1 MRHLLLI
8 ICTFFS
14 FAAVGQIYNPVKWN
28 FDLKSAG
35 NGEYILTAKA
45 TIDKGWWVYSQ
56 HLESE
61 DGPVATMVYFDEGPH
76 FKLVGKN
83 KESNNVHKIFDKIF
97 EMNVSKFQDYYTI
110 EQKIKVIDPSKPITG
125 AINFMTCNDE
135 RCLPPTDAEFSLKVP
150 PGGSGDAKSKAE
162 ATSDTKSLTQA
173 DKKIP
178 AEEKSPSTEK
188 KKLTEDAYTTASSS
202 STPSA
207 SKTNNTIAVT
217 GVSSTGIFNPV
228 KWNIRS
234 EKKSDDIY
242 EVIAHAN
249 IDDGWHIYGVGE
261 FVMDGPIPT
270 SLEIADNAA
279 YTKEGKPT
287 AQSSKQIQVHDNFFD
302 MDVVEYLHDVTL
314 TQIIKSSSA
323 TIVSGAI
330 DFVACDDS
338 KCLPPGYFE
347 FKIDLSTGKQVTEE
361 KQAEGP
367 RVSGS
372 YVDHAIPSIQA
383 TYEKPLSDCGTA
395 PVEKSSN
402 LWWMFIFGMI
412 NGFIALLTPCV
423 FPMIPLTVSFFT
435 KDTKRKGWENGMWYG
450 ISIIAIYVVL
460 GLLITILFG
469 AAALNDLSTNP
480 IANTIFF
487 VIFIFFAFSFFGY
500 YEITLPSSWS
510 NKSDQMADK
519 GGFIG
524 IFFMAATLAIVSFSC
539 TGPLIGSALVSAAS
553 TGFLGP
559 LIVMGGFSLALAI
572 PFGLFAA
579 FPAWLNSLPKSGGW
593 MNSVKVILGFAELAL
608 AFKFLSVAD
617 MTAHWG
623 FLRYELFLAIWVLC
637 AIGMAAYMFGWIR
650 FPHDNPKR
658 KLNAPFALFGLCFAI
673 LGLYLATGLFGSKKT
688 GTYNA
693 LSLMSGLAPP
703 AHYNFFRPE
712 GKLNDEKEARYASL
726 SKCANNFDCFHDYYE
741 GLAYAK
747 EKNKPILLDFT
758 GYGCVNCRKTEEH
771 IWVKDNIRD
780 KINDD
785 FVLVSLYV
793 DDKMALDTPYLV
805 SPLQDNKKMKKVGDL
820 WADFQ
825 IANFKQN
832 SQPLYVLISPD
843 EKVLT
848 APRGYNP
855 DVEGYEAFLN
865 CGLNA
870 FKEMNPDVLG
880 SAK

>member
-1 MRHLLLI
+1 MRHLLLSI
-8 ICTFFS
+8 FCLLS
-14 FAAVGQIYNPVKWN
+14 FVAIGQIYSPVKWKM
-28 FDLKSAG
+28 DLQPSG
-35 NGEYILTAKA
+35 NGEYLFTAKA

-61 DGPVATMVYFDEGPH
+61 DGPVATVVFFEEGPH
-76 FKLVGKN
+76 YKLIGKN
-83 KESNNVHKIFDKIF
+83 KESDNVHKIFDKVF
-97 EMNVSKFQDYYTI
+97 EMNLAKYQDYFTI
-110 EQKIKVIDPSKPITG
+110 EQKIKVIDPSKPIVGVVT
-125 AINFMTCNDE
+125 FMTCNDE
-135 RCLPPTDAEFSLKVP
+135 RCLPPTDVDFSLKAT
-150 PGGSGDAKSKAE
+150 GKSSGDAKPKDAS
-162 ATSDTKSLTQA
+162 TSDTKSLTQA
-173 DKKIP
+173 DKKVP
-178 AEEKSPSTEK
+178 VEDNSTSAEK
-188 KKLTEDAYTTASSS
+188 KKLTEDTNPSATSS
-202 STPSA
+202 STSISNVIVANVP
-207 SKTNNTIAVT
+207 KGT
-217 GVSSTGIFNPV
+217 SSPGILSPV
-228 KWNIRS
+228 KWTFS
-234 EKKSDDIY
+234 SVKKSDGVYD
-242 EVIAHAN
+242 VIAEAR
-249 IDDGWHIYGVGE
+249 IDEGWHIYGTGE
-261 FVMDGPIPT
+261 HLQDGPIPT
-270 SLEIADNAA
+270 SFIIEDNAA
-279 YTKEGKPT
+279 YTKEGKP
-287 AQSSKQIQVHDNFFD
+287 AEQSTGRLQAHDEYFN
-302 MDVVEYLHDVTL
+302 MDLVQFQHDVRL
-314 TQIIKSSSA
+314 TQTIKSPA
-323 TIVSGAI
+323 ANIISGSLEYMS
-330 DFVACDDS
+330 CDES
-338 KCLPPGYFE
+338 KCLPPEFLE
-347 FKIDLSTGKQVTEE
+347 FKINLATGKQVTDD
-361 KQAEGP
+361 KSATGP
-367 RVSGS
+367 HVNGEF
-372 YVDHAIPSIQA
+372 VDHAVPSLQA
-383 TYEKPLSDCGTA
+383 TFENPVSDCGTQKE
-395 PVEKSSN
+395 EKSSN
-402 LWWMFIFGMI
+402 LLWMFIFGMI

-435 KDTKRKGWENGMWYG
+435 KDTKRKGWENGLWYG

-460 GLLITILFG
+460 GLLITIVFG
-469 AAALNDLSTNP
+469 AAALNELSTNP

-487 VIFIFFAFSFFGY
+487 LIFIAFALSFFGY

-553 TGFLGP
+553 SGFLGP
-559 LIVMGGFSLALAI
+559 LVVMGGFSLALAI

-579 FPAWLNSLPKSGGW
+579 FPAWLNSLPRSGGW

-623 FLRYELFLAIWVLC
+623 FLRYELFISIWVIC
-637 AIGMAAYMFGWIR
+637 ALGMSAYMFGWIR

-658 KLNAPFALFGLCFAI
+658 KLNASFALFGLGFAI
-673 LGLYLATGLFGSKKT
+673 LGIYLATGLLGSKTT

-712 GKLNDEKEARYASL
+712 GKVNDEGETRYASL
-726 SKCANNFDCFHDYYE
+726 TKCANNFDCFHDYYE

-747 EKNKPILLDFT
+747 QKNKPILLDFT

-771 IWVKDNIRD
+771 IWVKDNIRN

-793 DDKMALDTPYLV
+793 DDKMALDTPYLI
-805 SPLQDNKKMKKVGDL
+805 SPLQDNKKMKKVGDI

-870 FKEMNPDVLG
+870 FKDLNPAVIG
-880 SAK
+880 SSK